1 MPEHDHRHDGHH
13 HNGHGHDH
21 DHDHDE
27 HDHDHAHDHAHGPT
41 PGTMAWLDLSV
52 DDAAA
57 ARDFYASVV
66 GWTAEPTPMDGYDDW
81 TMADAH
87 GEAAAGI
94 CYARGEN
101 AGLPPVWIPYFA
113 VTDLDAAV
121 SAATGAGGTV
131 VAGPQRDGGS
141 GYAVLRD
148 PAGATFAVFQA
159 G

>member
-21 DHDHDE
+21 DHD
-27 HDHDHAHDHAHGPT
+27 HDHAHGPT

-81 TMADAH
+81 TMAGAD

-131 VAGPQRDGGS
+131 VAGPQRDGGP

>member
-21 DHDHDE
+21 DE
-27 HDHDHAHDHAHGPT
+27 HDHEHAHGPT

-52 DDAAA
+52 DDAGA

-81 TMADAH
+81 TMAGAD

-121 SAATGAGGTV
+121 SAATDAGGTV

>member
-1 MPEHDHRHDGHH
+1 MPDHDHRHDGHH
-13 HNGHGHDH
+13 HDGHHHDDH
-21 DHDHDE
+21 DHDHDG
-27 HDHDHAHDHAHGPT
+27 HDHDHGHGPT

-52 DDAAA
+52 PDAAA
-57 ARDFYASVV
+57 ARDFYAGVV
-66 GWTAEPTPMDGYDDW
+66 GWTAEPAPMDGYEDW
-81 TMADAH
+81 TMSGAD

>member
-1 MPEHDHRHDGHH
+1 MPEHDHHHDGHDH
-13 HNGHGHDH
+13 SHDH
-21 DHDHDE
+21 DHDH
-27 HDHDHAHDHAHGPT
+27 HDHSHDHSHGHSHDGPT

-52 DDAAA
+52 PDAAA
-57 ARDFYASVV
+57 VRDFYTGVI
-66 GWTAEPTPMDGYDDW
+66 GWTAEPAPMDGYEDW
-81 TMADAH
+81 TMAGAD

-121 SAATGAGGTV
+121 SAATGAGGVV
-131 VAGPQRDGGS
+131 VAGPQRDGES

>member
-1 MPEHDHRHDGHH
+1 MSDHEHDHQHDGHH
-13 HNGHGHDH
+13 HHDGHEHGH
-21 DHDHDE
+21 E
-27 HDHDHAHDHAHGPT
+27 HGHGPT

-52 DDAAA
+52 ADAAA

-66 GWTAEPTPMDGYDDW
+66 GWTAEAVPMDGYEDYSMLD
-81 TMADAH
+81 AD
-87 GEAAAGI
+87 GGTAAGL

-113 VTDLDAAV
+113 VPDLDAAV
-121 SAATGAGGTV
+121 SAATAAGGAV
-131 VAGPQRDGGS
+131 VAGPQRDGDA

-159 G
+159 P

>member
-1 MPEHDHRHDGHH
+1 MPEHDHHHDGHH
-13 HNGHGHDH
+13 HNGHGHEHDHDGH
-21 DHDHDE
+21 DHDHE
-27 HDHDHAHDHAHGPT
+27 HDHGHGPT

-52 DDAAA
+52 PDAAA
-57 ARDFYASVV
+57 ARDFYAGVV
-66 GWTAEPTPMDGYDDW
+66 GWTAEPAPMDGYEDW
-81 TMADAH
+81 TMSGAD

>member
-1 MPEHDHRHDGHH
+1 MPEHDHRHDDQAHDGHH
-13 HNGHGHDH
+13 HDGHDHGHDH
-21 DHDHDE
+21 G
-27 HDHDHAHDHAHGPT
+27 HGPT
-41 PGTMAWLDLSV
+41 PGTLAWLDLSV
-52 DDAAA
+52 PDAAVV
-57 ARDFYASVV
+57 RDFYAGVV
-66 GWTAEPTPMDGYDDW
+66 GWTAEAAPMDGYEDW
-81 TMADAH
+81 TMSGAD

-113 VTDLDAAV
+113 VVDLEAAV